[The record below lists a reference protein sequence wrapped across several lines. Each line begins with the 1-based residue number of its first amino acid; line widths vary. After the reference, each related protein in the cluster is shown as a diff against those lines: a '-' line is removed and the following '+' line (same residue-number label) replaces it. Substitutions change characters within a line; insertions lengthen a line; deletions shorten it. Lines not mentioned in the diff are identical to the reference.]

1 MSCFPGCAQGY
12 LCGRKRTV
20 RYMDW
25 NGRKSKLVPLV
36 DHEDGDN
43 LLSRS
48 PQSRFS
54 LGPCVGR
61 ESDQYCTTQTT
72 TLFFVTK
79 FSWVHFW
86 LFVCFRRLRRK
97 PSVRFFFWLLDTK
110 IGQSMNFR
118 DSCTVNY
125 YCAYDLCFNRTRS
138 HTHATCSSQHMA
150 PWSPRWL

>member
-1 MSCFPGCAQGY
+1 MWEKTDGPLHGLEWEEIKACS
-12 LCGRKRTV
+12 
-20 RYMDW
+20 
-25 NGRKSKLVPLV
+25 LV

-97 PSVRFFFWLLDTK
+97 PSVRFFFGCWTLKLDN
-110 IGQSMNFR
+110 Q
-118 DSCTVNY
+118 
-125 YCAYDLCFNRTRS
+125 
-138 HTHATCSSQHMA
+138 
-150 PWSPRWL
+150 